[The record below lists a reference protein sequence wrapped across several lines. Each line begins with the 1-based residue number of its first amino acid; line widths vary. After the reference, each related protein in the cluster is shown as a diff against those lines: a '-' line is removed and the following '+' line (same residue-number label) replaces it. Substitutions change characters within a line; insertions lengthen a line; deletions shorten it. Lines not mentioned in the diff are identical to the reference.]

1 MQPFRG
7 QTHKTREKPNPRAN
21 LARIEAVVEQIE
33 VFFDA
38 HPSPLAL
45 TIFLANLANVLVPG
59 LVRHLPWPA

>member
-1 MQPFRG
+1 
-7 QTHKTREKPNPRAN
+7 
-21 LARIEAVVEQIE
+21 VEQIE